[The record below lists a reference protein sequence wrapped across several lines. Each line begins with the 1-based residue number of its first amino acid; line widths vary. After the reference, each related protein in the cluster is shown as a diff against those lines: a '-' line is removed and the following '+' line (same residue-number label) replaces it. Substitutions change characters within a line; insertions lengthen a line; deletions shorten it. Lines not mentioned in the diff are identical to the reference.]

1 MRDYFR
7 FERPQ
12 RAIDALD
19 GLRGIAVLLV
29 LLRHAAFPVAEES
42 GGPVWEVA
50 GLDLAVPL
58 INGWI
63 GVDLFFVLSGF
74 LIAGHLLRDGQQS
87 GGFRWRRYFVQRF
100 LRIMPTYWFVLA
112 IVVAGVV
119 PLFAVDP
126 RFLDIRVAYHALL
139 LQDYLPP
146 NIVVAFWSLGVEE
159 KFYLLAPLLVGMVVS
174 LRGRDRGLVLLGF
187 VILLVVL
194 SRSVMAF
201 QADAETAYRA
211 FLPVFRYPFH
221 HCLDTLVIG
230 MVAALLYRRAMTDG
244 GARMARWAHGLA
256 WGGLGLVLWLLCGGE
271 LLGTIGWWDMTLQPT
286 LIGIAFGA
294 AVLGAA
300 LGGGPQRLLSS
311 RALLV
316 TARISYPMYLIH
328 MALIPLCWAL
338 IGALPE
344 DGGGALLAF
353 LPVYL
358 AISFV
363 VSVAIHVLVEKP
375 FLVLKDRLARGER
388 LSGATAAT

>member
-7 FERPQ
+7 FERPP
-12 RAIDALD
+12 RAIYALD

-29 LLRHAAFPVAEES
+29 LLRHAAFPVAEAS
-42 GGPVWEVA
+42 QAPVWQIA

-74 LIAGHLLRDGQQS
+74 LIASHLLRDSQGS
-87 GGFRWRRYFVQRF
+87 RRFRWRRYIVQRF

-112 IVVAGVV
+112 IVAAGVV

-174 LRGRDRGLVLLGF
+174 LRSRDRGLALLG
-187 VILLVVL
+187 VIVLLVVL
-194 SRSVMAF
+194 SRSVMAL
-201 QADAETAYRA
+201 QADADMSYPA

-230 MVAALLYRRAMTDG
+230 MIAALLYRSAAADH
-244 GARMARWAHGLA
+244 GARIARWADGLA

-271 LLGTIGWWDMTLQPT
+271 LLATIGWWDMTLQPT
-286 LIGIAFGA
+286 LIGLAFGS

-300 LGGGPQRLLSS
+300 LGGGPQRLLCSTP
-311 RALLV
+311 LLV
-316 TARISYPMYLIH
+316 TARVSYPLYLIH

-338 IGALPE
+338 VGATPAE
-344 DGGGALLAF
+344 GGGALLAF

-358 AISFV
+358 AVSFV
-363 VSVAIHVLVEKP
+363 VSVAIHFLVEKP
-375 FLVLKDRLARGER
+375 FLILKDRLARDDR
-388 LSGATAAT
+388 LRGATAAT